1 MASLTRRAGG
11 PGPLSR
17 PCVVDQGRCRLL
29 GTDAKSWT
37 VFFFVICPKR
47 VNRPPHRAPKFLH
60 LDFTSYG
67 LQQIYYGS
75 RCCWAFSPPG
85 QQAVRASKRPY
96 CECPGLH
103 PPGTSPCRTGFMASR
118 TQGASIL
125 LSDVRA
131 RDALASDIACDSLR
145 GQQKKRAHPLPGSL
159 DRGGGGCP
167 ASCIASQRQSG
178 AMQRVFDGW
187 VDGWMDDNRHRGPSR
202 HQSPPHVAE
211 HAAGD
216 DSKPSLRQRALLPSL
231 PTPVF
236 PTQHGEFRTVRVVC
250 AAVGKDCGGAVNV
263 NADWTSME
271 SGGDNGSRRAGR
283 TRSVMGPLER

>member
-1 MASLTRRAGG
+1 MGESAAFGSQTTSARPEAERPSRKWKAARRPDPAGADDWPPGVAIIAPTTKQYLNLTPPSSTGTSTGGGGDFVHTCFYIYISVQYSHTTGLIMASLTRRAGG

-75 RCCWAFSPPG
+75 RCCRTFSPPG
-85 QQAVRASKRPY
+85 RQAVRASKRPY

-159 DRGGGGCP
+159 NRGGVRR
-167 ASCIASQRQSG
+167 AALRLSG
-178 AMQRVFDGW
+178 RAGLCSVCLT
-187 VDGWMDDNRHRGPSR
+187 DGWMDG
-202 HQSPPHVAE
+202 
-211 HAAGD
+211 
-216 DSKPSLRQRALLPSL
+216 
-231 PTPVF
+231 
-236 PTQHGEFRTVRVVC
+236 
-250 AAVGKDCGGAVNV
+250 
-263 NADWTSME
+263 
-271 SGGDNGSRRAGR
+271 
-283 TRSVMGPLER
+283 